1 MSANLSRPHELRGGS
16 WLQRRPVYPLFIG
29 QTGSLALWEQ
39 QKSTN
44 PVQEDCDWSNL
55 CNRKVKALHESR
67 TGKGKN
73 KKKLKPTRSKKQK
86 KKRIL
91 ELFMDFSLWFMKGL
105 RILSFTLLHSELPGV
120 RSFLPASMPPSLQL
134 FRIELSR
141 LQALCLTNVVERV
154 REVKGLGEE
163 GDREGVRVVGEEEQE
178 EDEEEGDAEG
188 VGEDDWLLGRGRAAA
203 RCSRRR
209 R

>member
-1 MSANLSRPHELRGGS
+1 MR
-16 WLQRRPVYPLFIG
+16 
-29 QTGSLALWEQ
+29 SL
-39 QKSTN
+39 
-44 PVQEDCDWSNL
+44 
-55 CNRKVKALHESR
+55 
-67 TGKGKN
+67 
-73 KKKLKPTRSKKQK
+73 
-86 KKRIL
+86 
-91 ELFMDFSLWFMKGL
+91 
-105 RILSFTLLHSELPGV
+105 
-120 RSFLPASMPPSLQL
+120 LPASMPPSLQL

-154 REVKGLGEE
+154 REVKGVGEE

-178 EDEEEGDAEG
+178 EEEEEGEAEG